1 MKMGQQDSIIEI
13 IQKMV
18 RDGEPRDKIVQTLVD
33 LGISEEQSKRLLL
46 IAEAD
51 TFTLLKKEIN
61 SLVKEGME
69 SQRKGFEEVIHED
82 IARAEKDEKEKVV
95 EIAKVELRGVE
106 NEIMSKTRD
115 FEGRVD
121 KTIASSEKTVS
132 MVKIAI
138 DSIQNRLSQLE
149 LDLEQVKIHKYRR
162 GGKAISYIL
171 LILGAFTL
179 FSSAAL
185 LALNFYQLDSSQMM
199 MIAVLMLASI
209 ALMFASVI
217 S

>member
-1 MKMGQQDSIIEI
+1 MAPKQDSIIEI

-18 RDGEPRDKIVQTLVD
+18 RDGEPRDKIVQTLMD
-33 LGISEEQSKRLLL
+33 LGVNQEQAKRLLL

-61 SLVKEGME
+61 SLVREEMD
-69 SQRKGFEEVIHED
+69 SQRKGFEELIHED
-82 IARAEKDEKEKVV
+82 IAKAESEEKEKVG
-95 EIAKVELRGVE
+95 EIARAELKGVE
-106 NEIMSKTRD
+106 KEIIDKTKD

-121 KTIASSEKTVS
+121 KTIGSSEKTVN
-132 MVKIAI
+132 MVKMAI
-138 DSIQNRLSQLE
+138 DSIQARISQLE
-149 LDLEQVKIHKYRR
+149 IDLEQIKIHKYRR
-162 GGKAISYIL
+162 GGRLISYTL
-171 LILGAFTL
+171 LILGAATL

-185 LALNFYQLDSSQMM
+185 LFLNFYSLDSAQMM
-199 MIAVLMLASI
+199 MVAVLILASI